1 MWEFFPSG
9 GPPPPCLGMTRLFE
23 GKNHVFFCILGGVS
37 HVKNSKKWKWD
48 SGRPPPCFFQNFP
61 VFGGERPLLQI
72 VEYDLAEAFLIKMY
86 GLRTGGVCIGG
97 WRSVCPPQER
107 TLGDTES
114 VSILVDSMTAGK
126 PTTMIIN
133 HSGTIQNNDNNLRQ
147 KKKRKS
153 QQNRIGDKIA

>member
-1 MWEFFPSG
+1 MFFFSHFRTLGTFIVGGSPMLKAVKNGSG
-9 GPPPPCLGMTRLFE
+9 IRVDPHP
-23 GKNHVFFCILGGVS
+23 VFFKI
-37 HVKNSKKWKWD
+37 
-48 SGRPPPCFFQNFP
+48 FP
-61 VFGGERPLLQI
+61 FLGGERPLLQI

-133 HSGTIQNNDNNLRQ
+133 HSGTIQNNDNNLCQ